1 MMTCRYRLQIV
12 LLWAGA
18 FAASSFADVPFF
30 DRGHAKGRWQTS
42 TYPNDSLFHDALG
55 DVASDQGTELR
66 LNFRAGEQDPWSAHA
81 DYQLLGRFGD
91 TQDIARQLPGLL
103 LVSNALPD
111 DERRWWDLTH
121 TISDQNDRE
130 AVQRLDRLHLD
141 YTRDQAV
148 VRFGRQAVTWG
159 NGLIYNPMDFL
170 NPFDPAAVDTEY
182 KLGDDMLYGQY
193 LLDSGSDVQFV
204 SVARRDDDGDVS
216 ADVSSTALKFHGFG
230 LNQEFDLLVARHFD
244 ETVLA
249 GGGVTNLGEAVLR
262 ADLVL
267 TDTPNEWI
275 TSLVVNWSYSWVWA
289 GKNVSAI
296 SEYYYNGFGLSGSD
310 YSLEDFVGDP
320 DLTQRIMRGE
330 LFTLGRHYL
339 AGSLQMEWT
348 PLVNLTPNVF
358 VNLVDQSALAQVVLQ
373 WDVGQNWQILGSI
386 NVPIGPDGTEFG
398 GLKVDEGMFEGR
410 TLAAGPSGIV
420 QLAYYF

>member
-1 MMTCRYRLQIV
+1 MQIV

-66 LNFRAGEQDPWSAHA
+66 LNFRAGEQDPWSVHA

-330 LFTLGRHYL
+330 LFTLGRHYI

-358 VNLVDQSALAQVVLQ
+358 VNLADQSALAQVVLQ

>member
-1 MMTCRYRLQIV
+1 MIIHRHLPPAV
-12 LLWAGA
+12 LVCTVA
-18 FAASSFADVPFF
+18 FTASSIADVPLF

-42 TYPNDSLFHDALG
+42 TYPNDSLLHDALG
-55 DVASDQGTELR
+55 DVANDQGAELR
-66 LNFRAGEQDPWSAHA
+66 LNLRAGDQDPWSVQA

-103 LVSNALPD
+103 LVPNTLPD

-130 AVQRLDRLHLD
+130 VVQRLDRLHLD

-204 SVARRDDDGDVS
+204 SVARRDFDGDVS

-230 LNQEFDLLVARHFD
+230 LNREFDLLVARHFD

-249 GGGVTNLGEAVLR
+249 GGGVTNLGEAVVR

-275 TSLVVNWSYSWVWA
+275 TSLVVNWSYSWVWG

-310 YSLEDFVGDP
+310 YSLEDLAGDP

-339 AGSLQMEWT
+339 AGSIQVEWT

-358 VNLVDQSALAQVVLQ
+358 INLADQSALAQVVLQ

-398 GLKVDEGMFEGR
+398 GLKLDEGMFEGR
-410 TLAAGPSGIV
+410 TLAADPSGIV